1 MKLKYDTKKERDS
14 AIIKLERAVD
24 FKILIGAT
32 SDDDDCTLTMII
44 GQPEEGCDNIVVTN
58 TVSKQEIIPCN
69 RFFIDDWKH
78 SNADS
83 DTAFDVVVDPKKAK
97 CRDKHLFA
105 SKFTSPHMFID
116 YTDAIDI
123 TTLECPEDVD
133 LIDGERP
140 MDYLIDYDLDS
151 NIYGFGIRHDPNK
164 ITIYKYTGNLI
175 FRHRDE
181 DSCDFIYIEL
191 PYMENVDFAAI
202 DKAGASWGCFDP
214 KLKKL
219 IMESPTRTLQY
230 KCTCYFLIEELDD
243 KWHMDCIAIDSL
255 D

>member
-24 FKILIGAT
+24 FKTLIGVA

-105 SKFTSPHMFID
+105 SRFMPPHMFVD

-133 LIDGERP
+133 LIDLECPEDG
-140 MDYLIDYDLDS
+140 LIVLDGAVYYDPD
-151 NIYGFGIRHDPNK
+151 K
-164 ITIYKYTGNLI
+164 VTIYKYTGNLI

-181 DSCDFIYIEL
+181 DSCDLIYIEL
-191 PYMENVDFAAI
+191 PYIENVDFAAI
-202 DKAGASWGCFDP
+202 DKAGAICFNP
-214 KLKKL
+214 KFKKL

-230 KCTCYFLIEELDD
+230 KCTCYFTIEEIDD
-243 KWHMDCIAIDSL
+243 KRYMCCIAIDSL